1 MNKYSTINHR
11 DAVELRRASKYKKKK
26 CASISTSYREIVPIF
41 SDDPPKA
48 SPRFAISASVT
59 RPGRTRGILN
69 NGRKYRREDSRVEI
83 EGRISVGT
91 DPLRNFPCQKHRQLA
106 RLSRACF
113 SSNQFSALVVSE
125 SWKRS
130 T

>member
-1 MNKYSTINHR
+1 MNFLTLALSI
-11 DAVELRRASKYKKKK
+11 KK
-26 CASISTSYREIVPIF
+26 CASIGTWYQEIVPIF

-59 RPGRTRGILN
+59 RRPERTRGISN

-91 DPLRNFPCQKHRQLA
+91 DPLRNFSCQKHRQLA
-106 RLSRACF
+106 RVSRACF
-113 SSNQFSALVVSE
+113 SSNQFSALVISE